1 MKRKINNQNLQFNTI
16 FFVTFEETLQIFH
29 VKNIISGSGEKQ
41 VNWLVP
47 YEIVICAILYNYGLH
62 EKLLSII
69 IKLGK
74 KTFLD
79 LIIMILTSHEGHNCI
94 IILN

>member
-1 MKRKINNQNLQFNTI
+1 MKRKINNQNLQFNTV

-41 VNWLVP
+41 VT

-79 LIIMILTSHEGHNCI
+79 LIIMILTFHEGHNCI